1 MDDTLLLSRFLYRHP
16 TSLQNLEIV
25 LSRMMAVET
34 RYEGKPWISSTRVGN
49 NLFFGQMAGLAGGYT
64 KLGVA
69 K

>member
-1 MDDTLLLSRFLYRHP
+1 MDDTLLLLRFLYRHP
-16 TSLQNLEIV
+16 KSLQNLEIV

-34 RYEGKPWISSTRVGN
+34 RYEGKSWISSTRVSN
-49 NLFFGQMAGLAGGYT
+49 NLFFGQITGLAGRYT